1 MARARPVTED
11 ETVAR
16 AIGMI
21 MAITPCSARDA
32 RLVLASAAAA
42 AHVSEAELAAAM
54 TAATEGVATPV
65 HVERALRHAVECA
78 RSPESPAPA
87 VPAPVAMRA
96 SRAGTEEVLIRFRA
110 CQARL
115 AAEPGSEQARREM
128 DDVTY
133 TLCVLMGRSRAHEA
147 VLVAQDRLA
156 TLT

>member
-1 MARARPVTED
+1 M
-11 ETVAR
+11 AR

-54 TAATEGVATPV
+54 GAATQGVATPV
-65 HVERALRHAVECA
+65 HVERALRHAVDCA
-78 RSPESPAPA
+78 RSPQSPSPA
-87 VPAPVAMRA
+87 VTAPVVMRA
-96 SRAGTEEVLIRFRA
+96 SRAGTEEVLVRFRA

-115 AAEPGSEQARREM
+115 AAEPGSEEARREM

-147 VLVAQDRLA
+147 VRVAMDRLA
-156 TLT
+156 MST